1 MAVTQWFAQFEV
13 SSACLADPERLLPR
27 FAAERDEIER
37 AWLADPPEPTDAFA
51 EADHL
56 LERWTQDV
64 WTIKAG
70 DTRPIWVWRYWNV
83 RNRRAA
89 MQSGPVAG

>member
-1 MAVTQWFAQFEV
+1 MAVAVTQWFAPLEV

-27 FAAERDEIER
+27 FAAEHDEIER
-37 AWLADPPEPTDAFA
+37 AWLADPPETTDAFA

-64 WTIKAG
+64 G
-70 DTRPIWVWRYWNV
+70 RPRP
-83 RNRRAA
+83 ATPA
-89 MQSGPVAG
+89 QSGFGATGT